1 MAQMKYFYELTISSS
16 PHAHSP
22 VTTQTIMRDVLIA
35 LVPALLG
42 SIYFFGF
49 RALLV
54 TLVSAAACVF
64 FEWGFCKIRKLHC
77 KTYDLS
83 AVVTGVLLA
92 FVCPV
97 TIPYWTII
105 LGDFF
110 AIVLVKMLF
119 GGLGKNIVNPALAGR
134 AFMFSWPVLMSN
146 WVKVGFS
153 NAAGLLSTADA
164 VTAATPLAVMH
175 QQKMLPEE
183 SILDMF
189 LGNIGGC
196 IGETSALLLIIGFVY
211 LLYRKVITARI
222 PLAYIGTVA
231 ILAFL
236 FPQGNDRIAWMAAQ
250 VFGGGL
256 MLGAIF
262 MATDYVTSPLTKLGQ
277 IVYGIGCGVITILIR
292 YFGGYSEGVTYA
304 ILCMNACAVLLDKIG
319 RPVKFGAPKKEAA
332 KK

>member
-35 LVPALLG
+35 LIPALLG

-64 FEWGFCKIRKLHC
+64 FEWGFCKVRKLHC

-134 AFMFSWPVLMSN
+134 AFLFSWPVLMSN
-146 WVKVGFS
+146 WVKVGFD

-164 VTAATPLAVMH
+164 VTAATPMSAMH
-175 QQKMLPEE
+175 QGALPEE

-196 IGETSALLLIIGFVY
+196 IGETSALLLIIGFIY

-304 ILCMNACAVLLDKIG
+304 ILCMNACSVLLDKIG

>member
-64 FEWGFCKIRKLHC
+64 FEWGFCKLRKLHC

-134 AFMFSWPVLMSN
+134 AFLFSWPVLMSN

-164 VTAATPLAVMH
+164 VTAATPMSAMH
-175 QQKMLPEE
+175 QGALPEE